1 MKKLLEKAQVT
12 LPIFRE
18 KYKNE
23 LNNTSISDR
32 YRKFLS
38 TELALNEKRLSRI
51 NEILKEDI
59 SSPRV
64 TKIGDGFEVFLTS
77 CFYTKWEKFFL
88 TRNISLDL
96 MEKLREN
103 KGDAQRRYL
112 HSVIRKN

>member
-23 LNNTSISDR
+23 LNDTSISDR
-32 YRKFLS
+32 YRKFLC

-64 TKIGDGFEVFLTS
+64 TKIGDGFEVFLTF
-77 CFYTKWEKFFL
+77 CFYTKWETILFDAKYIV
-88 TRNISLDL
+88 RPDGKIEGDIK
-96 MEKLREN
+96 EILRE
-103 KGDAQRRYL
+103 DICTRL
-112 HSVIRKN
+112 